1 METSLNQPNETP
13 SEFVIV
19 IKAKQNTALLHVE
32 PGEKGQMPTYH
43 QVIGV
48 LEIVKSSL
56 VMQESGFSMKE
67 FMEWAKQN
75 CKDPEGNTI
84 RDLA

>member
-1 METSLNQPNETP
+1 
-13 SEFVIV
+13 
-19 IKAKQNTALLHVE
+19 
-32 PGEKGQMPTYH
+32 MPTYH